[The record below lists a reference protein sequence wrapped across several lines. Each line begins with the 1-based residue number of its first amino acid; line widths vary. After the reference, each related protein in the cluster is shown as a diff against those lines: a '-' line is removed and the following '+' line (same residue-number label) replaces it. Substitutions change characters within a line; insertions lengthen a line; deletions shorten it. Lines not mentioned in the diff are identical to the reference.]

1 MKRYIFFPEKQTTR
15 SRNLPYEEVF
25 PYPEK
30 QTTEMA
36 KKYFYAC
43 DEFLEFIDKLSQT
56 DGGEEHKMSVEEVKS
71 KWKRSKAQQTRKLT
85 SSGVVKTQPLNES
98 RVHLKSRSER

>member
-1 MKRYIFFPEKQTTR
+1 MKRYILFPEKQTTR

-43 DEFLEFIDKLSQT
+43 DEVLKFIDKLSQT
-56 DGGEEHKMSVEEVKS
+56 DGGRSARCL
-71 KWKRSKAQQTRKLT
+71 WKKDIRHS
-85 SSGVVKTQPLNES
+85 TQVANNFF
-98 RVHLKSRSER
+98 